1 MNFLK
6 LNKAYDLSSGYKAFK
21 SIASYGKNRN
31 ETFVGI
37 NYSMVATPDAEL
49 VYSVIPKSYRKDF
62 YLALMEVNTFIP
74 PHVDTGVLSAINFYI
89 KSDKCT
95 TQFYDFKP
103 TVDKSRVDTKGYVY
117 DIKDLDEADAF
128 VAQDGDAFLLDTT
141 KIHAVWDMGKEVQ
154 PIQMG
159 LVYRFADAVATDQF
173 DMSKKDLSKC
183 PVIKDKH
190 GSTLDIPSV
199 YRDTCRV
206 ALCLQSRVHG
216 FDKVKNMLGG

>member
-6 LNKAYDLSSGYKAFK
+6 LNKSYDLSSGYKTFK

-37 NYSMVATPDAEL
+37 NYSMVATPDTEL
-49 VYSVIPKSYRKDF
+49 VYSVIPESYRKDF

-74 PHVDTGVLSAINFYI
+74 PHVDTGVLSTINFYI
-89 KSDKCT
+89 KSDGCT

-103 TVDKSRVDTKGYVY
+103 TADKSQVDTKGYVY
-117 DIKDLDEADAF
+117 DIKDLDEVDAF

-141 KIHAVWDMGKEVQ
+141 KVHAVWDMGEEVR

-159 LVYRFADAVATDQF
+159 LVYRFADAAATDNF
-173 DMSKKDLSKC
+173 DMSKKDLSEC

-190 GSTLDIPSV
+190 GSTLDIPSA
-199 YRDTCRV
+199 YRDTYRV
-206 ALCLQSRVHG
+206 ALCLQSRVHS
-216 FDKVKNMLGG
+216 FDAVKEMLEH